1 MSAWFKLLVIKKSAK
16 SDKHSNWSS
25 HIEQTYRLQWSAIW
39 IVVTSNRCAWW
50 TPFQLFVHHISVVR
64 RLGPAPTNCT
74 AHPLEPFT
82 FWTEKKLHKVSWQR
96 KYYTN
101 LFSLVFVVAN
111 VWRTHIARYT
121 YDGSQKTTW
130 PNVTCIFLVL
140 MFAHNGK
147 TIIFGFSRSS
157 LMRLNRLHVQLSLIA
172 FEISHVS

>member
-64 RLGPAPTNCT
+64 RPGPAPTVQHIHWN
-74 AHPLEPFT
+74 HLLFGQK
-82 FWTEKKLHKVSWQR
+82 KKLHKVSWQR

-130 PNVTCIFLVL
+130 LNVTCIFLVL

-157 LMRLNRLHVQLSLIA
+157 LVRLNRLHVQLSLIA